1 MGKSTITVNLALA
14 LHAEGL
20 SVGLLDADIY
30 GPSQQHLLGV
40 PQSQL
45 PDQRDGKWL
54 VPIEAYG
61 LKTMSMAYLTDSA
74 TPMVWRGPMASS
86 ALSQLLEKTIWG
98 DVDIL
103 LVDMPPGTGDIQ
115 LTLTQKIS
123 LSGVVVVTTPQE
135 IALIDARKGIEMF
148 KKVEVPVLGVLE
160 NMAAHSCPAC
170 GHSNDL
176 FGTSGGRALADH
188 YAVPLL
194 GSVPLSKAIREQSD
208 IGQPIYLKEPG
219 GEASKVFQN
228 AAQNLMIALRNCQ
241 SSVRPIISMG
251 K

>member
-1 MGKSTITVNLALA
+1 
-14 LHAEGL
+14 
-20 SVGLLDADIY
+20 
-30 GPSQQHLLGV
+30 
-40 PQSQL
+40 
-45 PDQRDGKWL
+45 
-54 VPIEAYG
+54 
-61 LKTMSMAYLTDSA
+61 
-74 TPMVWRGPMASS
+74 MASS
-86 ALSQLLEKTIWG
+86 ALSQLLEKTLWG
-98 DVDIL
+98 DLDIL

-115 LTLTQKIS
+115 LTLTQKTS

-160 NMAAHSCPAC
+160 NMAAQSCPAC

-176 FGTSGGRALADH
+176 FGASGGRALADH

-208 IGQPIYLKEPG
+208 IGQPIYVKEPQ
-219 GEASKVFQN
+219 GEASKVFRS
-228 AAQNLMIALRNCQ
+228 AAQNLMTALKNCQ